1 MSNCPHEMCTVAVAG
16 ALCLGIVCLSILAFI
31 YFKQAKERDAA
42 VLRMNEY
49 AINVQA
55 IIDDSIPEILN
66 GIIDECF
73 TDYKLLVLF
82 PKNEAY
88 LTEEREREIR
98 QDLAAKVTERLS
110 PMAIDKL
117 SLRYNVA
124 NIGAIIADK
133 IYIVVM
139 NYVIEHN
146 ATLEEK

>member
-1 MSNCPHEMCTVAVAG
+1 MTIFGFVYIYQMKKRDEMIIRANQYAV
-16 ALCLGIVCLSILAFI
+16 
-31 YFKQAKERDAA
+31 
-42 VLRMNEY
+42 NT
-49 AINVQA
+49 QA
-55 IIDDSIPEILN
+55 IIDNSIPAILN
-66 GIIDECF
+66 EIIDECF

-98 QDLAAKVTERLS
+98 SDLAAKVTERLS
-110 PMAIDKL
+110 PMTMDKL

-146 ATLEEK
+146 AMLENK